1 MGIGYQF
8 TDRAAIDY
16 DLWYLDG
23 LKMPLRGP
31 RTMFDLEKDYW
42 VFAGAAQTFGRFS
55 PRPFPMLV
63 SAWFSVAHL
72 NFGFAGAGPE
82 YFTRKSPLIEKINA
96 SKRCFLQVMSG
107 RSTSTGL
114 LKAVGFGGVLK
125 FTRGPLEGQR
135 FLAADAYR
143 KLLTH
148 YGRDSLDEQ
157 VHEARQNWVLAY
169 EKLLGTI
176 RVPVVCV
183 WIDLQEDADQPA
195 HDSLLGGFPHL
206 ITADELGLFERAGVD
221 IVAVSLRESP
231 RQLLLNYSSRRPVE
245 VFDSTQFPTRPA
257 WSRAI
262 NTYYPSPE
270 MHERIA
276 REVITYL
283 QRKGIATGRNALDQ
297 NDDGGC

>member
-8 TDRAAIDY
+8 TDRSAIDY

-31 RTMFDLEKDYW
+31 RTLFDIKEKFW
-42 VFAGAAQTFGRFS
+42 VFVGAAQTFGRFT

-82 YFTRKSPLIEKINA
+82 YFVRKSPLLEKINA
-96 SKRCFLQVMSG
+96 SERCFLQVMSG
-107 RSTSTGL
+107 RSTSTQL
-114 LKAVGFGGVLK
+114 LKAVGFGGVLE
-125 FTRGPLEGQR
+125 FTRGPLEGKR
-135 FLAADAYR
+135 YLAADAYR

-148 YGRDSLDEQ
+148 YGRDSVEQ
-157 VHEARQNWVLAY
+157 QVQEARQNWVLAY
-169 EKLLGTI
+169 EKLLNMI

-183 WIDLQEDADQPA
+183 WIDLQEDTDQPA

-206 ITADELGLFERAGVD
+206 ITADELRLFERAGIDV
-221 IVAVSLRESP
+221 VAVALREP
-231 RQLLLNYSSRRPVE
+231 ARQLLVDFTTRRPVE
-245 VFDSTQFPTRPA
+245 IFDRAQFPTRPE

-262 NTYYPSPE
+262 NTYYPTPE

-276 REVITYL
+276 REVITHL
-283 QRKGIATGRNALDQ
+283 QRKVIDSGQKRAESKG
-297 NDDGGC
+297 

>member
-8 TDRAAIDY
+8 TDRATIDY

-31 RTMFDLEKDYW
+31 RTVFDFETDYW
-42 VFAGAAQTFGRFS
+42 VFVGAAQTFGRFA
-55 PRPFPMLV
+55 PRPFPLLV

-82 YFTRKSPLIEKINA
+82 YFVRKEPLLEKINA
-96 SKRCFLQVMSG
+96 SKCCLIQVMSG
-107 RSTSTGL
+107 RSTSTRL

-157 VHEARQNWVLAY
+157 VREARQNWVVAY
-169 EKLLGTI
+169 EKLLDTI
-176 RVPVVCV
+176 RVPVICI
-183 WIDLQEDADQPA
+183 WIDLQEDIDQSA

-206 ITADELGLFERAGVD
+206 ITMDELSLFERAGVD
-221 IVAVSLRESP
+221 VVKVSLREFP
-231 RQLLLNYSSRRPVE
+231 RQLLLDFTTKKPVE
-245 VFDSTQFPTRPA
+245 VFDSVQFPTRPA

-262 NTYYPSPE
+262 NTYYPPPE

-283 QRKGIATGRNALDQ
+283 QRKGFASGRDVL
-297 NDDGGC
+297 